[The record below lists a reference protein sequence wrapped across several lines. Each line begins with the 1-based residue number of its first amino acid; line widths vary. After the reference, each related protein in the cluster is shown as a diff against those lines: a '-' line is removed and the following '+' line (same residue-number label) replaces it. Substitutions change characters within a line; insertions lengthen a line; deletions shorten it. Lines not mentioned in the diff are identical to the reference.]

1 MNARA
6 EFPAR
11 AKLRV
16 LPDDWD
22 MHHDNRLRDTGG
34 VYSKVAVLSDEW
46 GIAETALIT
55 RWHKLRGRSG
65 VDRSVSNRGKG
76 KSSAGKV
83 TGGRPPRRQDVENP
97 QDLPRPELELVRDV
111 ASDLPRR
118 QQNILLVIAGSPGL
132 SCSEIGREGQFS
144 SGSVATSIP
153 LLRRHVAASG
163 WSIVTAPAGGYYLVE
178 IS

>member
-83 TGGRPPRRQDVENP
+83 TGDVRRGARTSKTRRTCRGQSWNWCAMWHPICPDGSKISFWSSLDPRD
-97 QDLPRPELELVRDV
+97 
-111 ASDLPRR
+111 
-118 QQNILLVIAGSPGL
+118 
-132 SCSEIGREGQFS
+132 
-144 SGSVATSIP
+144 
-153 LLRRHVAASG
+153 
-163 WSIVTAPAGGYYLVE
+163 
-178 IS
+178 